1 MAFSLCLHRG
11 KAGRK
16 TSGSIYRRE
25 ISAEVRDQFQTVVQG
40 EAGRG
45 LAFIEHLLCVWHI

>member
-1 MAFSLCLHRG
+1 MAFSLCLHKG

-25 ISAEVRDQFQTVVQG
+25 ISAEVHDQFQTVVQE